1 MYTIIYELL
10 FAESS
15 MKKIIE
21 NAIALL
27 RNPLTTKTLTMM
39 LDTVILTIA
48 LFVTGT
54 AAKGW

>member
-1 MYTIIYELL
+1 MYELL

-15 MKKIIE
+15 KKKIIE

-39 LDTVILTIA
+39 LAPVILTIA

-54 AAKGW
+54 VGKG